1 MEEIILRLRNKI
13 EEICEIY
20 CDLNKTDLT
29 DQIKFFVDDINTF
42 STWFIGTQDLGIDSE
57 EKRLYNEDMLGIL
70 NDIMTAFEH
79 KDSALMYD
87 AVYCGLMDYLNLFDF
102 EEKQEEQGDE

>member
-1 MEEIILRLRNKI
+1 MEEVILRLRNKI

-29 DQIKFFVDDINTF
+29 EQVKFFLDDINKF
-42 STWFIGTQDLGIDSE
+42 STWFIGAQDLGIPAED
-57 EKRLYNEDMLGIL
+57 KVAYNEDMLSIL

-79 KDSALMYD
+79 RDSALVYD
-87 AVYCGLMDYLNLFDF
+87 AIYCGLMDYLNMFDI
-102 EEKQEEQGDE
+102 EEEEADE